1 MMQDGVVENEMWFS
15 KSKPDAEPEVPFFA
29 WIRGEHSVGITVFD
43 QEHER
48 LTAMM
53 SQVHTALLKKQ
64 DRSLTLN
71 HLELLIKETKVH
83 FEHEEGV
90 MRNVSY
96 PDLEAHAAEHAAL
109 IREAM
114 ALFQKVQS
122 GNLSALAIPTFLKA
136 WLIPHMQTVDR
147 KYAACLRR
155 NGLH

>member
-1 MMQDGVVENEMWFS
+1 MWFS
-15 KSKPDAEPEVPFFA
+15 KPKPAPEPEAPFLV
-29 WIRGEHSVGITVFD
+29 WTREEHSVGVERFD

-48 LTAMM
+48 LVARMN
-53 SQVHTALLKKQ
+53 QVHTALLKKQ
-64 DRSLTLN
+64 DRSLALE
-71 HLELLIKETKVH
+71 HLESLIQETKAH

-109 IREAM
+109 TQAAT
-114 ALFQKVQS
+114 ALLQKVQS
-122 GNLSALAIPTFLKA
+122 GSLSALAIPEFLKA
-136 WLIPHMQTVDR
+136 WLVPHLQTVDR